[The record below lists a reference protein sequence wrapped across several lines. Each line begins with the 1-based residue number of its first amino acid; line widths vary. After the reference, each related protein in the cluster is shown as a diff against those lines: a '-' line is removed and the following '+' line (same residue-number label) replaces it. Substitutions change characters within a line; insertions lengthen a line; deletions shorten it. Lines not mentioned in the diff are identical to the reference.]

1 MMASHDTNAES
12 RDTLRAAV
20 AMLKALANEHR
31 LLMLCALAERPMA
44 VWDLNRRI
52 PIAQSALSQ
61 HLARLRTAGVVVA
74 QRDGAGTRYALA
86 NTQARRLVA
95 AVCAEYRI
103 ARADHAPP
111 PDRVYGLGR
120 VAGTGLPDR

>member
-1 MMASHDTNAES
+1 MIPSHDADGES
-12 RDTLRAAV
+12 HDALRAAV

-61 HLARLRTAGVVVA
+61 HLARLRAAGVVVA

-86 NTQARRLVA
+86 NARARRLVA

-103 ARADHAPP
+103 ARAGHAPT
-111 PDRVYGLGR
+111 PDRVYQLGR
-120 VAGTGLPDR
+120 VAGTELPDR